1 MQTCGRGLSVFGGGK
16 LAETVVAGCLVLTVI
31 DEAAGSSLF
40 AGAGAAMTS
49 AAVADGDVISAI
61 ATVESAEGDVSIE
74 AVMVMP

>member
-1 MQTCGRGLSVFGGGK
+1 
-16 LAETVVAGCLVLTVI
+16 
-31 DEAAGSSLF
+31 
-40 AGAGAAMTS
+40 MTS